1 MKIGIITYEQFENRR
16 KDSVGSSRL
25 RGTWLMNHWPEL
37 ERWHISR
44 KYDAM
49 IFQKAYFT
57 RYMRA
62 YSGIKILDLCD
73 PDWLQQRPVVESIVE
88 CDAVTV
94 SSQALAE
101 YVRTMTDKP
110 VYYIPDRVDLDAFP
124 DRKVHTGE
132 ARAAVWFGY
141 SDNFKMV
148 DAALF
153 TLKRLGLSLTV
164 ISETP
169 YYPTSSV
176 QGIDEAWIAQNI
188 KNIKYDQEM
197 IAYDIMEGDM
207 VLNPKSDIGKFKF
220 KSDNKTVIA
229 WTLGMPVAKTAEDME
244 RFMNPEN
251 RTTEAEARYQEVQ
264 KFWDIKTSVKQ
275 YQDIIAEIAKQ
286 KNA

>member
-25 RGTWLMNHWPEL
+25 RGTWLMNHWEDL
-37 ERWHISR
+37 QRWHISR
-44 KYDAM
+44 KYDAV

-62 YSGIKILDLCD
+62 YDGIKILDLCD

-94 SSQALAE
+94 ASQQLAE
-101 YVRTMTDKP
+101 YVGSMTDRP
-110 VYYIPDRVDLDAFP
+110 VYYIPDRVDLDMFP
-124 DRKVHTGE
+124 DQKVHTGQ
-132 ARAAVWFGY
+132 ARRAVWYGY

-148 DAALF
+148 DATLF
-153 TLKRLGLSLTV
+153 TLKKLGLGLTV
-164 ISETP
+164 ISDTP

-188 KNIKYDQEM
+188 KNIKYDQELLSH
-197 IAYDIMEGDM
+197 DIMDADM
-207 VLNPKSDIGKFKF
+207 VLNPKSEVGKFKF
-220 KSDNKTVIA
+220 KSENKTVIA
-229 WTLGMPVAKTAEDME
+229 WAMGMPVAKTAEEME
-244 RFMNPEN
+244 HFMIAEN
-251 RTTEAEARYQEVQ
+251 RTAEANARLIEVR
-264 KFWDIKTSVKQ
+264 KFWDIRTSVQQ
-275 YQDIIAEIAKQ
+275 YKDIIADIQKK